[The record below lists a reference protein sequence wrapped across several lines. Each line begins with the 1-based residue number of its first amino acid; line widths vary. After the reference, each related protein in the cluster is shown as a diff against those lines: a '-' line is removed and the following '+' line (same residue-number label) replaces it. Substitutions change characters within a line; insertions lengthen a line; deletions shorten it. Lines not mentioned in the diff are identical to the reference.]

1 LPAKIAPKKSKSAI
15 KRARQSEVR
24 TLRNRSARKTLK
36 TLLKNV
42 ESAVK
47 ENNVEDSSIALK
59 KAVRGIDKAASKG
72 ILHRNTASR
81 KVSRLSKLV
90 NSRLRSEAT

>member
-1 LPAKIAPKKSKSAI
+1 MPAKIAPKKSKSAI

-42 ESAVK
+42 EAAVK
-47 ENNVEDSSIALK
+47 EKNVEDSSIALK

>member
-1 LPAKIAPKKSKSAI
+1 MPAKIAHNKSKSAI

-24 TLRNRSARKTLK
+24 TLRNRSAKKILK
-36 TLLKNV
+36 TLTKNV
-42 ESAVK
+42 EAAVK
-47 ENNVEDSSIALK
+47 EKNVDSSKAALK
-59 KAVRGIDKAASKG
+59 KAVHGIDKAASKG

>member
-1 LPAKIAPKKSKSAI
+1 MPAKIAPKKSKSAV

-24 TLRNRSARKTLK
+24 TLRNRSAKNTLK
-36 TLLKNV
+36 TLSKNV
-42 ESAVK
+42 EAAVK
-47 ENNVEDSSIALK
+47 EKDDAGSKVALK
-59 KAVRGIDKAASKG
+59 KAVQGIDKAASKG

-81 KVSRLSKLV
+81 KVSRLSRLV

>member
-1 LPAKIAPKKSKSAI
+1 LPAKIAPKKSQSSV

-24 TLRNRSARKTLK
+24 ALRNRSAKKTLK

-47 ENNVEDSSIALK
+47 EKNEDGSKAALK
-59 KAVRGIDKAASKG
+59 KAIRGIDKAASKG

-81 KVSRLSKLV
+81 KVSRLSRLV